1 MTQCVLRSV
10 MQEKLI
16 QMLVQAISAVLLAIP
31 ADFPRFSLGW
41 ILLNDTLDEILAAD
55 CAVPASLSESK
66 AVISLLLRRLALASL
81 SELAL
86 LLHAVEA
93 FQVEGDAELGGEAK
107 QDLAGFLES
116 RLEECVSRC
125 EANAGKSQRMRMIL
139 GWMWREGVNCRGERS
154 AGDGRSPDQSV
165 SNRIAAIGRPV
176 PRRASLFPL
185 LPAVALNDFSCGLME
200 WNEG

>member
-16 QMLVQAISAVLLAIP
+16 QMLLQAISAVLLAIP

-41 ILLNDTLDEILAAD
+41 VLLNDTLDEILAAD
-55 CAVPASLSESK
+55 CAVTASLSESK
-66 AVISLLLRRLALASL
+66 AVISLLLRRLSAASL
-81 SELAL
+81 IELAL
-86 LLHAVEA
+86 ILHAVEA

-107 QDLAGFLES
+107 QNLAGFLEW
-116 RLEECVSRC
+116 RLEECVSKC
-125 EANAGKSQRMRMIL
+125 EANAGKSERQQMIL
-139 GWMWREGVNCRGERS
+139 GWMRRGGVNCRGERS

-165 SNRIAAIGRPV
+165 SNRVAAIGRAV

-185 LPAVALNDFSCGLME
+185 LPSFALHDFSSV
-200 WNEG
+200 